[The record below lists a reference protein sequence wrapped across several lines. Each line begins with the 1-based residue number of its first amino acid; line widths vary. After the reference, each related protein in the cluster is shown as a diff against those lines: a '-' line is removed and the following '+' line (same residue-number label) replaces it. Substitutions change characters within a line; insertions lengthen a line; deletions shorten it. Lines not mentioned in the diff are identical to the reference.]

1 MNSGG
6 PGGRPPLGGSY
17 QLISNRTTAWL
28 VLGGTALSGGFGSS
42 TGSIAGAL
50 VLGMIGNVI
59 FFAGLPFEYQTLV
72 QGLIVLTA
80 LAGGVLVTR
89 R

>member
-1 MNSGG
+1 
-6 PGGRPPLGGSY
+6 
-17 QLISNRTTAWL
+17 
-28 VLGGTALSGGFGSS
+28 
-42 TGSIAGAL
+42 
-50 VLGMIGNVI
+50 MIGNVI